1 MAVLIKQ
8 KKNKIKNTDILNK
21 GVFLVEKKNII
32 YRTTNAE
39 NYFLYII
46 IKKYG
51 KLSGRQLKKK

>member
-1 MAVLIKQ
+1 MF
-8 KKNKIKNTDILNK
+8 NK

-51 KLSGRQLKKK
+51 KLSGRQLKKKNNIINRVKP